1 VSKLRERYLWYLEG
15 PWAERFHRD
24 RWWETPSSERQDGFT
39 AAYELARRHPYIGQ
53 LFRKFAN
60 QPWFGR
66 NTRLSAKLQSQ
77 AWRSLEGESDAVS
90 CLCYIGLTP
99 WHQLSVSYKE
109 FWINSADRIKG
120 LKRSEAALCN
130 PFDLLAIGSLAVQ
143 ELRKR
148 GKTDLSTLD
157 LDRVAKGLPSHVVDA
172 AIGQSAV
179 EAFRAGQFL
188 FSVPPDLGFEEAR
201 SILIKAY
208 TKRQGDKKL
217 PQKRCRWEGWLS
229 AISALEHDT
238 DKYGQAD
245 SRVLTTYRRI
255 IDGVSL

>member
-1 VSKLRERYLWYLEG
+1 M
-15 PWAERFHRD
+15 
-24 RWWETPSSERQDGFT
+24 
-39 AAYELARRHPYIGQ
+39 
-53 LFRKFAN
+53 
-60 QPWFGR
+60 
-66 NTRLSAKLQSQ
+66 
-77 AWRSLEGESDAVS
+77 S

-99 WHQLSVSYKE
+99 WHQLSGSYKE
-109 FWINSADRIKG
+109 FWIDSADRIKG
-120 LKRSEAALCN
+120 LKRSGATRANSSGGSKKCIPSLCT
-130 PFDLLAIGSLAVQ
+130 PFDRVAIGSLAVQ

-148 GKTDLSTLD
+148 GKTDLSALD

-188 FSVPPDLGFEEAR
+188 FSVPPDLSFEEAR

-208 TKRQGDKKL
+208 TWRQGKKKL

-238 DKYGQAD
+238 DKYGHAD

-255 IDGVSL
+255 IDGVSLKAESRVSPKS

>member
-1 VSKLRERYLWYLEG
+1 M
-15 PWAERFHRD
+15 D
-24 RWWETPSSERQDGFT
+24 SSDG
-39 AAYELARRHPYIGQ
+39 
-53 LFRKFAN
+53 
-60 QPWFGR
+60 
-66 NTRLSAKLQSQ
+66 
-77 AWRSLEGESDAVS
+77 
-90 CLCYIGLTP
+90 
-99 WHQLSVSYKE
+99 
-109 FWINSADRIKG
+109 IKG
-120 LKRSEAALCN
+120 LKRSEASLCN
-130 PFDLLAIGSLAVQ
+130 PFDLIAIADLVIQ

-148 GKTDLSTLD
+148 GGTDQGA
-157 LDRVAKGLPSHVVDA
+157 LDRVVKALPSHVVDD

-179 EAFRAGQFL
+179 QEFRAGHFL

-245 SRVLTTYRRI
+245 SRVITRYRRI
-255 IDGVSL
+255 IDGVSLKAETRVSPRVKPTELIAQKASG